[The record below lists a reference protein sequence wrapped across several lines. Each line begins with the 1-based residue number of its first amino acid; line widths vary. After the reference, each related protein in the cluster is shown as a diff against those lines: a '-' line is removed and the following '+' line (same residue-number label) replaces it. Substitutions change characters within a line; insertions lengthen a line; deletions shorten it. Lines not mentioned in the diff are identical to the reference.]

1 MKIAIYR
8 EKGSMEM
15 SLESSPANSK
25 KHLEFLPS
33 SNIIHTR
40 FYTLEFF
47 LILSL
52 NILMLAVYGLALLD
66 VTLSES

>member
-40 FYTLEFF
+40 VFSHSFVKHPYYVFDMGWLC
-47 LILSL
+47 
-52 NILMLAVYGLALLD
+52 LM
-66 VTLSES
+66 

>member
-40 FYTLEFF
+40 FYTRVFSHSFVKHPYYVFDMGWLC
-47 LILSL
+47 
-52 NILMLAVYGLALLD
+52 LM
-66 VTLSES
+66 

>member
-47 LILSL
+47 LILS
-52 NILMLAVYGLALLD
+52 
-66 VTLSES
+66 